1 MYNSSISGY
10 TTRTDPTD
18 LGCCIVLLYVIH
30 VIVLN
35 QSTPSYCG
43 LSRKLRNSHEYNPPP
58 IVTCKLNLLLPPE
71 SSSVHNDATL
81 ATGTSRYIHK
91 KETTSFV
98 CDLFEQRKR
107 VMAAAAAAVVVN
119 ASDNVSSTPRA
130 KVRSQNLFNRI

>member
-1 MYNSSISGY
+1 MLY
-10 TTRTDPTD
+10 
-18 LGCCIVLLYVIH
+18 CIVIYYTCNLVETVH
-30 VIVLN
+30 SV
-35 QSTPSYCG
+35 TYCG

-58 IVTCKLNLLLPPE
+58 KVTCKLNLLLPPE

-98 CDLFEQRKR
+98 CGLFEQRKR
-107 VMAAAAAAVVVN
+107 VMAAAVAAVVVN

-130 KVRSQNLFNRI
+130 KVRSQNLFNHI